1 MAGGGVA
8 APQAGQTAT
17 IGGFGPTQTAV
28 NPQAQ
33 GGMGGGMNAP
43 QQRVMSPLV
52 QQQLMRQQMPQQMY
66 NPYQMQPQQMGGL
79 QAALMHMLGQYNQP
93 MARPQIQQMQQMP
106 QYQSQALQYRPNT
119 YAAQQNLSRVAPSV
133 QKQAQDKA
141 AEEAAAAAATGID
154 DAGFRAWQRQQYLNS
169 LNNSGGGG

>member
-1 MAGGGVA
+1 MAGGGA
-8 APQAGQTAT
+8 MGGAPTAT
-17 IGGFGPTQTAV
+17 VG

-33 GGMGGGMNAP
+33 GGMGGGMPQQAP

-106 QYQSQALQYRPNT
+106 QYQNRALQYRPNT

-141 AEEAAAAAATGID
+141 AAEAAARAKLEAGMGVSGE
-154 DAGFRAWQRQQYLNS
+154 DADFLRWQRQQYEASRNS
-169 LNNSGGGG
+169 FNSGG